1 MSDMVEIL
9 RQKAR
14 GERNALGDV
23 WGDHI
28 CNQAADEIDRLREA
42 ADKAQWTTSD
52 DMLEA
57 FAKQLAER
65 INGGGFYDPTF
76 YTEEQRD
83 LWRGHAAYLM
93 GLMR

>member
-1 MSDMVEIL
+1 MSDIVERLARVRDKSMDVDWVMVQHHTLADAAEEI
-9 RQKAR
+9 
-14 GERNALGDV
+14 V
-23 WGDHI
+23 
-28 CNQAADEIDRLREA
+28 RLREA

-93 GLMR
+93 GIMR

>member
-1 MSDMVEIL
+1 
-9 RQKAR
+9 
-14 GERNALGDV
+14 
-23 WGDHI
+23 
-28 CNQAADEIDRLREA
+28 
-42 ADKAQWTTSD
+42 
-52 DMLEA
+52 MLEA

-93 GLMR
+93 GIMR